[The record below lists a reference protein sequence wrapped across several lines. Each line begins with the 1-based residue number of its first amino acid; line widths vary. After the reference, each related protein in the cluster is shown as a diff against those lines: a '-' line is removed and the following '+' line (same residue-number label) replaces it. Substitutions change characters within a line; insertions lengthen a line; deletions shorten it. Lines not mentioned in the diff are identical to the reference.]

1 MEDLILL
8 YPGLGDT
15 VRVVDGG
22 KFHFEEG
29 RIVSFSNGQYGV
41 VFEWDT
47 DNTQHF
53 YEPMHL
59 ERI

>member
-1 MEDLILL
+1 VEDLTLL

-29 RIVSFSNGQYGV
+29 RIISYSNGQYGV

-47 DNTQHF
+47 TSTHY